1 MRMTDQ
7 RLAPGVK
14 DAQHT
19 DLRTE
24 MPRIGCD
31 LAKGRGARLEEP
43 GVQPRTIPI
52 GQWQQRMRQREDD
65 VHIRHVEQI
74 ALAGAEPALPRL
86 RLTLRT
92 MPVPTRVIG
101 DGLMAASVTPIE
113 MAAERGGPTARDGAQ
128 D

>member
-1 MRMTDQ
+1 MDMRMTDQ
-7 RLAPGVK
+7 GLAPGVK

-24 MPRIGCD
+24 MPRIGRD
-31 LAKGRGARLEEP
+31 LAKGGGARLEEP

-52 GQWQQRMRQREDD
+52 GQWQQRMRQHEDD
-65 VHIRHVEQI
+65 VHIRHVEQV
-74 ALAGAEPALPRL
+74 ALAGVKPALPRL

-101 DGLMAASVTPIE
+101 DGLMAAGVAPIE
-113 MAAERGGPTARDGAQ
+113 MPSEGRGPAARD
-128 D
+128 